1 MSVAASLSRIGDLS
15 DPDPDDEEYWDA
27 LRKLANSCQNLRTI
41 QRRLSWRIL
50 EEEEEEEEESG
61 VDLDYWFLY
70 PQSDGNTKRLTYR
83 EVAERRRAMPAEGLF
98 QYLSEYDEIDIR
110 GLDTWLE
117 ESLACMFKGCS
128 KLNKLNLTYTYEE
141 QVAEL
146 HVDPPFMDE
155 SIVPLSGTWL
165 RMTFVPESEHDW
177 KDCCALRLDP
187 TPDDDRPVGPDA
199 PRVEIPRGKS
209 LLSLDKLHDLFGNF
223 QDPILHHCSTR
234 DRMLFF
240 VPIEGSDERMPAVLR
255 EARLSEWGFGTHLYL
270 DTVIVTDHDRLMKHF
285 GPPFYGWAE
294 TGVWD

>member
-1 MSVAASLSRIGDLS
+1 MGHRPIPEPIL
-15 DPDPDDEEYWDA
+15 
-27 LRKLANSCQNLRTI
+27 QN
-41 QRRLSWRIL
+41 
-50 EEEEEEEEESG
+50 
-61 VDLDYWFLY
+61 
-70 PQSDGNTKRLTYR
+70 
-83 EVAERRRAMPAEGLF
+83 RRAFHRALDVA
-98 QYLSEYDEIDIR
+98 YLYNILGASAHNSFAYDKHV
-110 GLDTWLE
+110 G
-117 ESLACMFKGCS
+117 
-128 KLNKLNLTYTYEE
+128 TYEE

-155 SIVPLSGTWL
+155 SIVPLSDTWL

-270 DTVIVTDHDRLMKHF
+270 DTVIVMDHDRLMKHF